1 MLRRDVMY
9 SPCAS
14 PASDLYEEG
23 TGARLKHA
31 ISPPRQP
38 ALSPSLVASLNT
50 SSPRPMQPSPSAPQ
64 ASSSLSER
72 LRGQQKG
79 QRGGSPRGSNVSQM
93 VRREDHPLNKGKRG
107 RNCTGLPGKLYN
119 RHDLLEPIIDSM
131 RLMYYKLG
139 WSVSYPSQHSSSN
152 EVSFAYS
159 PQRGGSSSGRPPS
172 LCKGCFNP
180 DPNEFFPT
188 ADKSHLACKLCGVV
202 SSAIHIATDREKN
215 CARED
220 DKTAHA
226 DKPFERRTDKYDE
239 PAKSC
244 DELRKEREQQV
255 MSSRVSKKAKEKHGL
270 GWAHEQ
276 SVRQAAKAERERHE
290 MDPKD
295 ATKGNHIQQ
304 EMDKL
309 FTPLEPLNS
318 QIKRFCRMEADR
330 AWREAVRHCNV
341 CCSKASC
348 QLRIKDRGP
357 AVIAE
362 AVFACSLSNLL
373 DGTPALDGVTHS
385 GLLVL
390 ADKRVGLQQSK
401 GGSSAHRAVQ
411 TVVATLLSNDQSTA
425 IPQCQP
431 IQIKPEHEEAVS
443 PKLVATTPFSRSD
456 SNASDVAEEAGELI
470 QLRNHLNRVQKAIC
484 PSVPRTVLDGA
495 LKAVQVHDFRT
506 TLLKKGVEDL
516 KPLTQS
522 GLAFVLLDA
531 VSFKLS
537 GAGFLASTPPRLLQE
552 FAAPGANLQRAVAAA
567 RELLPAHAVEPDDS
581 ADYLF

>member
-1 MLRRDVMY
+1 MCFTHASLRHTLRHTH
-9 SPCAS
+9 AS
-14 PASDLYEEG
+14 
-23 TGARLKHA
+23 GARLKCLVG
-31 ISPPRQP
+31 ILFGQVRLYTLPTMQQP
-38 ALSPSLVASLNT
+38 ALSPSLRTSARLTVSVNT
-50 SSPRPMQPSPSAPQ
+50 T
-64 ASSSLSER
+64 SSSLGER
-72 LRGQQKG
+72 LKRQPK
-79 QRGGSPRGSNVSQM
+79 GGSPRASSVSQM
-93 VRREDHPLNKGKRG
+93 VKREDHPLNKGKRAK
-107 RNCTGLPGKLYN
+107 NHTGLPGKLYD
-119 RHDLLEPIIDSM
+119 RQDLLEPIIDSM

-139 WSVSYPSQHSSSN
+139 WSVSDHSQN
-152 EVSFAYS
+152 GPAKEVPFTYL
-159 PQRGGSSSGRPPS
+159 PQLVDTSTSTTKQTAS

-180 DPNEFFPT
+180 NPNEFFPT
-188 ADKSHLACKLCGVV
+188 ADKSHLSCKLCGAV

-220 DKTAHA
+220 DKTTHG
-226 DKPFERRTDKYDE
+226 DKPFESRTDRFDQ

-255 MSSRVSKKAKEKHGL
+255 LGSRVSKKAKQKHGL

-276 SVRQAAKAERERHE
+276 SVRQAAKAERERQE

-304 EMDKL
+304 DMDKL
-309 FTPLEPLNS
+309 FATLEPLNS

-330 AWREAVRHCNV
+330 AWRGAVRHANI
-341 CCSKASC
+341 CCAKGSC
-348 QLRIKDRGP
+348 QLRIRDRGP

-373 DGTPALDGVTHS
+373 DGSPALDGVTHS

-390 ADKRVGLQQSK
+390 ADKRLGLQQAK

-411 TVVATLLSNDQSTA
+411 TVVATLLANDQSTP
-425 IPQCQP
+425 IPECEPLQF
-431 IQIKPEHEEAVS
+431 KPEPVDAVS
-443 PKLVATTPFSRSD
+443 PGLVAATPFSRTD
-456 SNASDVAEEAGELI
+456 SSASDVAEEGGELI
-470 QLRNHLNRVQKAIC
+470 QLRNHLNRVHKAVN
-484 PSVPRTVLDGA
+484 PSVPRSVLDGA
-495 LKAVQVHDFRT
+495 LKAVQVHQFRT
-506 TLLKKGVEDL
+506 TLLAKDHEAF

-537 GAGFLASTPPRLLQE
+537 GTGLLATTPPRLLQE
-552 FAAPGANLQRAVAAA
+552 MAPPGADLQGAVTAA
-567 RELLPAHAVEPDDS
+567 REMLPVQAVEPADS

>member
-1 MLRRDVMY
+1 
-9 SPCAS
+9 
-14 PASDLYEEG
+14 
-23 TGARLKHA
+23 
-31 ISPPRQP
+31 
-38 ALSPSLVASLNT
+38 
-50 SSPRPMQPSPSAPQ
+50 
-64 ASSSLSER
+64 
-72 LRGQQKG
+72 
-79 QRGGSPRGSNVSQM
+79 M

-107 RNCTGLPGKLYN
+107 KNCTGLPGKLYD

-131 RLMYYKLG
+131 RLMYYRLG
-139 WSVSYPSQHSSSN
+139 WSVSYPSQNSSAA
-152 EVSFAYS
+152 EASFAYS
-159 PQRGGSSSGRPPS
+159 PQGGGASSSKGSGNVASS

-180 DPNEFFPT
+180 DSNQFFPT

-220 DKTAHA
+220 DKTTHA
-226 DKPFERRTDKYDE
+226 DKPFESRTDRFDH

-255 MSSRVSKKAKEKHGL
+255 MGSRVSKKAKQKHGL

-276 SVRQAAKAERERHE
+276 SVRHAAKAERERQE

-309 FTPLEPLNS
+309 FAPLEPLNS

-330 AWREAVRHCNV
+330 VWREAVRHSNV
-341 CCSKASC
+341 CCAKGSC

-373 DGTPALDGVTHS
+373 DGNPALDGVTHS

-390 ADKRVGLQQSK
+390 ADKRVGLQQAK

-411 TVVATLLSNDQSTA
+411 TVVATLLSNDKTT
-425 IPQCQP
+425 PVPECQP
-431 IQIKPEHEEAVS
+431 IQLKPEPEETVS
-443 PKLVATTPFSRSD
+443 PKLVAVTPFARSD
-456 SNASDVAEEAGELI
+456 SSGSDVAEEGGELI
-470 QLRNHLNRVQKAIC
+470 QLRNHLNRVHKAIS
-484 PSVPRTVLDGA
+484 PSVPRSVLDGA
-495 LKAVQVHDFRT
+495 LKAVQVHQFRT
-506 TLLKKGVEDL
+506 TLLTKGDEAF

-531 VSFKLS
+531 VSFRLS
-537 GAGFLASTPPRLLQE
+537 GTGFLDSTPPRLLKE
-552 FAAPGANLQRAVAAA
+552 MAAPGANLQRAVSAA
-567 RELLPAHAVEPDDS
+567 REMLPAHAVEPDDS